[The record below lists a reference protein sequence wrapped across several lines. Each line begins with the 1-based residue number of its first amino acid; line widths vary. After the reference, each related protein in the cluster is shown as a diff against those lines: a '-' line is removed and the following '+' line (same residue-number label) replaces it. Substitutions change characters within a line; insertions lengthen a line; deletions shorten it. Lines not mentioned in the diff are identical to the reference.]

1 MQGQQQDQVSQW
13 AATGGGFSF
22 HESSQGVTPHNPFL
36 ASQPG
41 VNTGVPK
48 QEFGKMHQQA
58 EFRPPRKNE
67 TRERLKK
74 IEAMLTYL
82 HDQTVQTIANQEQAA
97 KRENQLLAYAAE
109 ITQKQTAILQNYG
122 YLSEVARGYQAS
134 SYGYSTHHGQ

>member
-13 AATGGGFSF
+13 GVTSGGFPF

-41 VNTGVPK
+41 VNAGAQK
-48 QEFGKMHQQA
+48 QEFGKVHQQA
-58 EFRPPRKNE
+58 EFKPPRRNE

-74 IEAMLTYL
+74 IEAMLVYL

-109 ITQKQTAILQNYG
+109 ITQKQTAILQQYG
-122 YLSEVARGYQAS
+122 YLSEMTRGYQPPN
-134 SYGYSTHHGQ
+134 YGYSTHHGQ